1 MGEPKM
7 FKKLSLFVLTAL
19 LAVTVCIAP
28 VFAEPEESGE
38 GESVSSISSVESDGE
53 HENTSSTS
61 SVVSHNNSVSSKSSS
76 KPQGGGNYIKDD
88 SAYYASINSI
98 GDVESKTMAGT
109 DDGSSTV
116 SSPSSVADKTNSS
129 RITSKL
135 KIGLWISVALVAV
148 CVLILVSLNRVYKLK
163 YEAIDPA
170 AKKKK
175 RSASG
180 NGNRGHISDHRDH
193 NPNHSHRPRD

>member
-1 MGEPKM
+1 M

-28 VFAEPEESGE
+28 VFAEPEEGGDGE
-38 GESVSSISSVESDGE
+38 GVSSVSSVESGE
-53 HENTSSTS
+53 GHENTSSTS
-61 SVVSHNNSVSSKSSS
+61 SVVSHNNAVSSKASS
-76 KPQGGGNYIKDD
+76 KSQGGGNYIKDD

-109 DDGSSTV
+109 DDGSSTA
-116 SSPSSVADKTNSS
+116 SSSSVSDKTNSS

-175 RSASG
+175 RAPSR
-180 NGNRGHISDHRDH
+180 NGNRGNASDHRDR